1 MITAT
6 YNELMNISFKAAE
19 YINRLNGESETF
31 QIDGETLLA
40 VISYEAETKQDKG
53 DYYTAPYSWIENETV
68 TVEGVYNEDGENNT
82 EYAEWLEKQLN

>member
-1 MITAT
+1 MTTTT

-31 QIDGETLLA
+31 QIDGETLSA

-68 TVEGVYNEDGENNT
+68 TV
-82 EYAEWLEKQLN
+82 